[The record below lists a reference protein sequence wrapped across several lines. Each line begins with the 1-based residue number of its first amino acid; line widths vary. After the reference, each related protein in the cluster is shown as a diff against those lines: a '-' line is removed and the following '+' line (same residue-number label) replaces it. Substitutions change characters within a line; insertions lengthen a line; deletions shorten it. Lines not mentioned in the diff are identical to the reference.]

1 MVYIYFLAKQ
11 NVQLTLVSYSKS
23 QIIPS
28 VPFTILS
35 MFHIILM
42 FDYKMMAAT
51 LSIATC
57 KTRSA
62 WQRWRREGS
71 KWICPLH
78 LPFIRRTHPFS
89 LLYSLVNDQAIYFPP
104 QASLAK
110 IRTFWPFLDTKEA
123 GQTSKRSSER
133 DLSAGSML
141 LSWLL

>member
-62 WQRWRREGS
+62 
-71 KWICPLH
+71 
-78 LPFIRRTHPFS
+78 
-89 LLYSLVNDQAIYFPP
+89 
-104 QASLAK
+104 
-110 IRTFWPFLDTKEA
+110 
-123 GQTSKRSSER
+123 
-133 DLSAGSML
+133 
-141 LSWLL
+141 